1 MLEKC
6 KAYNKKRRVLKEEL
20 KAVGWQEFT
29 ITKLLNDGPNSGKE
43 IKAIMFINNSGLY
56 DRI

>member
-1 MLEKC
+1 
-6 KAYNKKRRVLKEEL
+6 L

-43 IKAIMFINNSGLY
+43 IKAIMRFINNSGLY